1 MACTGH
7 QAIGGFTGT
16 GCVLRSGWEQMA
28 KPFDIDGDAIAPPL
42 SFAATVKKYGGSAAD
57 VAAVRGFFEKTG
69 RSLVLTVRQRRTPS
83 GAPSLTIRAA
93 RTARAAHKSRSRK
106 K

>member
-16 GCVLRSGWEQMA
+16 VCVLRSGWKQMA
-28 KPFDIDGDAIAPPL
+28 KPFDIHGDAIAPPL

-69 RSLVLTVRQRRTPS
+69 RGVVLTVRQRRTAS
-83 GAPSLTIRAA
+83 GAPSVTIRA

>member
-1 MACTGH
+1 
-7 QAIGGFTGT
+7 
-16 GCVLRSGWEQMA
+16 MA
-28 KPFDIDGDAIAPPL
+28 KPFDIHGDAIAPPL

-69 RSLVLTVRQRRTPS
+69 RGVVLTVRHRRTGT
-83 GAPSLTIRAA
+83 GAPAVTIRAA
-93 RTARAAHKSRSRK
+93 RTTRAAHKSRSRK